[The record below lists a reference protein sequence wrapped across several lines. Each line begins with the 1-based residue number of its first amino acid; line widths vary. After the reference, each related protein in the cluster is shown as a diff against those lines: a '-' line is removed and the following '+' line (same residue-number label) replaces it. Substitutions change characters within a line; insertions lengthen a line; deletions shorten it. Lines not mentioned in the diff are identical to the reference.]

1 MKNFVVSQSC
11 IKRFSEEEYLAR
23 TTMSDLIKAISHTA
37 LVVSATVL
45 LCLFIPASTLLE
57 FFFVLLGGLIII
69 GGGVLITREVT
80 KLIDLRNRCSFQ
92 QELRELELDRLKRKQ
107 ILVNKKYRR
116 IIKGRVPLA

>member
-1 MKNFVVSQSC
+1 
-11 IKRFSEEEYLAR
+11 
-23 TTMSDLIKAISHTA
+23 MSDLIKAISHTA

>member
-80 KLIDLRNRCSFQ
+80 KLIDLRNRCSFSKNFVSSNSTGSN
-92 QELRELELDRLKRKQ
+92 ES
-107 ILVNKKYRR
+107 KYWL
-116 IIKGRVPLA
+116 IKNTDESSR